1 MNQQPNSIEATLL
14 TGLAYPGA
22 GIRYLMYGTRRPV
35 RELLEDGYDVNA
47 FAFLWLS
54 GMVFCWTSILMKIS

>member
-1 MNQQPNSIEATLL
+1 ML